1 MNGTVIY
8 TPKTTSAR
16 TNGISTFLAT
26 NWFKIAF
33 LCVFAYCLHSKDAN
47 IQFSMGGKAYVPPNS
62 FTSQKLATPAL
73 MSYGTSSGDAKPKV
87 SAPLVSNTVRS
98 IAPIGPKQSVVSVVP
113 TPIVT
118 ETHNSPLTQHSQNE
132 GLFLDPDKVFGTA
145 VVASPKASKKKKD
158 CQAYIKRFKATAI
171 SEMKK
176 YGIPASIT
184 LAQGILE
191 SNVGI
196 SRLADENNNHFGLKC
211 FSKSCGKGHCSNYH
225 DDGHKDFFRKFD
237 TAWESYR
244 AHSLLLTGSRYR
256 HLSKLKRT
264 DYKSWA
270 KGLQKAGYAT
280 NSRYAANLIQL
291 IESLDL
297 HKYDA

>member
-8 TPKTTSAR
+8 TPETTSAR
-16 TNGISTFLAT
+16 TNGISNFIAA
-26 NWFKIAF
+26 NWFKLAF

-47 IQFSMGGKAYVPPNS
+47 IQFSMGGKAYVPPNTY
-62 FTSQKLATPAL
+62 TSQKTAAPAL
-73 MSYGTSSGDAKPKV
+73 MSYGTSGNATDKTSV
-87 SAPLVSNTVRS
+87 SPTSNTVKPV
-98 IAPIGPKQSVVSVVP
+98 APATPKPPVVSVIP
-113 TPIVT
+113 APATEKQYLPIAS
-118 ETHNSPLTQHSQNE
+118 EDE
-132 GLFLDPDKVFGTA
+132 GLFLDPNKVFGEA
-145 VVASPKASKKKKD
+145 VTRSAKPSKKQKD
-158 CQAYIKRFKATAI
+158 CQAYIKRFKATAV

-191 SNVGI
+191 SNGGV
-196 SRLADENNNHFGLKC
+196 SRLANDNNNHFGLKC

-244 AHSLLLTGSRYR
+244 AHSLLLNGPRYR

-280 NSRYAANLIQL
+280 NNRYAANLIQL

>member
-8 TPKTTSAR
+8 TPQTTSAR

-47 IQFSMGGKAYVPPNS
+47 IQFSMGGKAYVPPNTLY
-62 FTSQKLATPAL
+62 TSQEVATPAL
-73 MSYGTSSGDAKPKV
+73 MSYGTSSQSPKK
-87 SAPLVSNTVRS
+87 STPSTSNTTESV
-98 IAPIGPKQSVVSVVP
+98 APIGPKQPVVSV
-113 TPIVT
+113 PIVT
-118 ETHNSPLTQHSQNE
+118 ETHNSPLAQHTENE
-132 GLFLDPDKVFGTA
+132 GLFLDPNQVFGEA
-145 VVASPKASKKKKD
+145 VAASPKASKKKKD

-196 SRLADENNNHFGLKC
+196 SRLANDNNNHFGLKC

-256 HLSKLKRT
+256 HLNKLKRT

-291 IESLDL
+291 IESLNL
-297 HKYDA
+297 HKYDV